1 MAQPLPIRLQAPFI
15 RETDKE
21 MSENTGEK
29 QRLLIVDDSKVIRV
43 TARKILQNHFE
54 TVEAVDGENAWE
66 ILTGM
71 GPFSLIVSDL
81 TMPKLDGYGLLEK
94 IRSANDPHIS
104 NLPVIVI
111 TGDNDSEKTMR
122 RAREAGA
129 TDFIGKPFDAVHL
142 LARAQSHA
150 SAHAERQSLTE
161 QNITLEDQALIDT
174 QTGLPNE
181 AAFMARSQQQL
192 SYAIRH
198 NTTLT
203 VAQLEIDNYGE
214 LFRQHDDPIAG
225 MVVKY
230 AASVIASDIRQE
242 DMTARI
248 GTARFAM
255 LLSGM
260 EQSGIQTLTDR
271 ISKDISE
278 RVIKHGGEEIRFTVS
293 IGICCPDIQGDTRFD
308 DLLKMA
314 GNNLRQAITGGG
326 NRTIFANGTDI
337 DLPCADD
344 TATEDTTADSSS
356 PCQDIEEIVCQ
367 TVTDRPADARPLA
380 ANDSA
385 TEEAVAIMDDASVA
399 EMLASTIEQ
408 PALYVEASVPET
420 AQQADMTEAA
430 TPQTATDEQLPE
442 MFADPVTGV
451 SKRLA
456 SKVTKARQLAA
467 AEEKEEI
474 VITAPYV
481 APSDGQPQQTG
492 ASARE
497 QETTATSGQPE
508 QAGTLPA
515 AAESSAAGLE
525 SSAPGEIA
533 TTRPGLFRRILALFS
548 RSGR

>member
-1 MAQPLPIRLQAPFI
+1 MAQPLPIRLQAPLI
-15 RETDKE
+15 RETGKE

-43 TARKILQNHFE
+43 TARKILRDHFE

-81 TMPKLDGYGLLEK
+81 TMPKLDGYGLLER
-94 IRSANDPHIS
+94 IRSANDPDIN

-129 TDFIGKPFDAVHL
+129 TDFIGKPFDAIHL

-150 SAHAERQSLTE
+150 SAHTERQSLTE

-174 QTGLPNE
+174 QTGLPNA
-181 AAFMARSQQQL
+181 AAFMERGQQQL
-192 SYAIRH
+192 SYATRH

-230 AASVIASDIRQE
+230 AASVMASDIRQE
-242 DMTARI
+242 DMTART

-255 LLSGM
+255 LLTGM

-271 ISKDISE
+271 ISKDISKH
-278 RVIKHGGEEIRFTVS
+278 VIRHGGEEIRFTVS
-293 IGICCPDIQGDTRFD
+293 IGICSPDIQGDTSFD

-326 NRTIFANGTDI
+326 NRAVFANSADI
-337 DLPCADD
+337 GLPCADD
-344 TATEDTTADSSS
+344 TATEDTTADSN
-356 PCQDIEEIVCQ
+356 PCQDIEEIVYQ
-367 TVTDRPADARPLA
+367 AATDYTVDTRPLA
-380 ANDSA
+380 ANDTA

-399 EMLASTIEQ
+399 EMLASVIEQ
-408 PALYVEASVPET
+408 PAPEVETGMPET
-420 AQQADMTEAA
+420 AQQADVTESA
-430 TPQTATDEQLPE
+430 TPQTATEEQLPE
-442 MFADPVTGV
+442 MFAEPVTGI

-456 SKVTKARQLAA
+456 SKVTRAQQLAA

-474 VITAPYV
+474 VVTAPYI
-481 APSDGQPQQTG
+481 APTDDQP
-492 ASARE
+492 E

-515 AAESSAAGLE
+515 ATESSAAGLE
-525 SSAPGEIA
+525 SSAPGEI

-548 RSGR
+548 RFGR